1 MIKYSLIGLS
11 YFRKIFPSQKWMAM
25 WLLFY
30 IPIANVSAQ
39 DSQQDQTAKNLD
51 SLPIQHKL
59 ANYNSSYPVLYGT
72 QQQDKQVESIGY
84 LRGEKLE
91 ATPSA
96 FISNGLTGRIAG
108 LYTNQISGEPGND
121 GVNIKLRGLEP
132 IVLIDG
138 VQRPLYSID
147 PQEIESVTVLKDAL
161 STAMLG
167 IRSMNGAVLITT
179 RKGEKRP
186 GFNLSLT
193 AQTGVSSPLII
204 PKALSAYQY
213 GTLYNEALAND
224 GKATIY
230 SANDLNAYKNG
241 SDPYGH
247 PDINWYD
254 KVMKDQSPL
263 SRYTLNA
270 GGTGKNMH
278 YFVSLDY
285 MGQKGALKQSSIN
298 PYSTNSE
305 YNRYI
310 FRSNIGVD
318 LTSRL
323 SLSVGLFG
331 RIQSQ
336 NEPGGG
342 MSNLLTAIRNT
353 PNNAYPVMNPDSSL
367 GGNVNYSNNIY
378 GQSVLS
384 GYQKSTLGDMY
395 SDVGLKRNMDDVL
408 KGWWIKGRFS
418 YNLNMIQLIDRSKD
432 FETFQM
438 MIDPVSSD
446 TTYNRYGTKSDQKN
460 TSTVSNLSR
469 HFYAEASTGYTHNW
483 GRNAIDVLLL
493 YNTDSYS
500 DNSDLADIYQTLAGK
515 VQYSFQNKYMIEA
528 AMSYSGNNRYE
539 PGNRFGVFP
548 AIGAAWNI
556 SNEDFFNKSG
566 FVNTLKIRASYGLN
580 GNAVAGYYD
589 YIDRYSGATGYYFGT
604 SVSSS
609 GGRAFKQ
616 PRDVQTWEK
625 ALKLDVGLDM
635 SFANNKGMLT
645 VDYYH
650 NKLKDLVQA
659 RGRSSALLGWGDN
672 IVQNIGQNLYSGF
685 EATAGWSGKAGDLS
699 YYVSGNL
706 TVSDSKVLFND
717 EPDYPYAWMQKTGQQ
732 AGQTFGY
739 AANGFVTQAGGGP
752 VVEGYNSVPGDIK
765 YKDLNKD
772 GVINQF
778 DQEAIGST
786 KPLMFYGIDIGF
798 SWKNFSLTF
807 LIQGVSN
814 QNLLLKGANEWEF
827 QSDGKGQAYAH
838 HLGRWTPA
846 TAATATY
853 PRLSVGANVNN
864 NVTSSF
870 WVRSGSYVRLKNAE
884 LAYTFN
890 KINLGKVKI
899 NHLRIFL
906 NGFNLLTG
914 SDFKQSDPETL
925 VGTYPAQRVVNGG
938 MSLRF

>member
-1 MIKYSLIGLS
+1 MIKYSLAGLAC
-11 YFRKIFPSQKWMAM
+11 FIKKCLPQKWVMM
-25 WLLFY
+25 GLLF
-30 IPIANVSAQ
+30 IFTITNVSAQ
-39 DSQQDQTAKNLD
+39 DIQQDNSGNPVD
-51 SLPIQHKL
+51 SIPESNKL
-59 ANYNSSYPVLYGT
+59 ANFNSSYPVLYGT
-72 QQQDKQVESIGY
+72 QQQDNQVEAIGY

-96 FISNGLTGRIAG
+96 FISNGLTGRLAG

-167 IRSMNGAVLITT
+167 IRSMGGAVLITT

-186 GFNLSLT
+186 GFNLSFT
-193 AQTGVSSPLII
+193 AQTGVSSPITI
-204 PKALSAYQY
+204 PQALSAYQY
-213 GTLYNEALAND
+213 GNLYNEALAND
-224 GKATIY
+224 GKAPIY
-230 SANDLNAYKNG
+230 TANDLNAYKNG

-254 KVMKDQSPL
+254 KVMKDQAPL

-285 MGQKGALKQSSIN
+285 MGQKGTLKQSSVN

-305 YNRYI
+305 YQRYI

-318 LTSRL
+318 LTPRL
-323 SLSVGLFG
+323 SLSVSLFG

-342 MSNLLTAIRNT
+342 MENLLTAIRNT

-395 SDVGLKRNMDDVL
+395 SDVELKRNMDDVF

-418 YNLNMIQLIDRSKD
+418 YNLNMIQLIDRSKA

-438 MIDPVSSD
+438 MIDPVSQD
-446 TTYNRYGTKSDQKN
+446 TTYNRYGTKSDQAN
-460 TSTVSNLSR
+460 TSTVPNLSR

-483 GRNAIDVLLL
+483 GQNALDVLLL

-500 DNSDLADIYQTLAGK
+500 DNSDLANRYQTLAGK
-515 VQYSFQNKYMIEA
+515 VQYTLQNKYMLEA

-539 PGNRFGVFP
+539 AGNRFGVFP

-566 FVNTLKIRASYGLN
+566 FVNTLKFRASYGLN

-589 YIDRYSGATGYYFGT
+589 YIDRYGGATGYYFGT

-616 PRDVQTWEK
+616 PRDVKTWEK
-625 ALKLDVGLDM
+625 ALKLDIGLDM

-659 RGRSSALLGWGDN
+659 RGQSSALLGWGDN

-685 EATAGWSGKAGDLS
+685 EATAGWSDKAGSFS

-732 AGQTFGY
+732 VGQAFGY
-739 AANGFVTQAGGGP
+739 VANGFVTQAGEGP

-765 YKDLNKD
+765 YKDLNED

-778 DQEAIGST
+778 DQQAIGTT
-786 KPLMFYGIDIGF
+786 KPLLFYGVDIGF
-798 SWKNFSLTF
+798 AWKNFSLTF
-807 LIQGVSN
+807 LVQGVSN
-814 QNLLLKGANEWEF
+814 QNLVMTGANEWEF
-827 QSDGKGQAYAH
+827 QNDGKGQAYAH
-838 HLGRWTPA
+838 HLDRWTPA
-846 TAATATY
+846 TASTATY
-853 PRLSVGANVNN
+853 PRLSVGTNVNN
-864 NVTSSF
+864 NVASSF
-870 WVRSGSYVRLKNAE
+870 WVRSGDYLRLKNAE

-899 NHLRIFL
+899 SQLRLFL
-906 NGFNLLTG
+906 NGFNLLTD

-925 VGTYPAQRVVNGG
+925 VGTYPAQRVINGG
-938 MSLRF
+938 ISVRF